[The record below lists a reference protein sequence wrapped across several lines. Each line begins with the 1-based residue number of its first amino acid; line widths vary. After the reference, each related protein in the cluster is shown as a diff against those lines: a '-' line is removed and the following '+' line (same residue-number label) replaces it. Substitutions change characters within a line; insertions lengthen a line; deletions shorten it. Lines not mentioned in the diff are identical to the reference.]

1 MDCDSD
7 FSRSQSAPKKI
18 KDIHRLLRARLSE
31 NSDKKLLIAGKV
43 ITMSYT
49 GIASQ
54 IGTTSANIEKLI
66 RNGEGSPGLASAI
79 GTTSSNLTDFVD
91 GRASPGIASA
101 LGTTTANAQ
110 HLRDAIGRE
119 GAIGLLLGLASG
131 LKRR

>member
-1 MDCDSD
+1 
-7 FSRSQSAPKKI
+7 
-18 KDIHRLLRARLSE
+18 
-31 NSDKKLLIAGKV
+31 
-43 ITMSYT
+43 MSYT

-54 IGTTSANIEKLI
+54 IGTTSTNIEKLI
-66 RNGEGSPGLASAI
+66 RSGEGSPGLASAI
-79 GTTSSNLTDFVD
+79 GTTSANLTDFVD

-119 GAIGLLLGLASG
+119 GAIGLILGLASG